1 MWLCISSCLRYLPT
15 SQASRKKTNQQ
26 TEPLDLW
33 ELCTWSIIPGWTSP
47 VSSLNVRA
55 TILLQPSAGI
65 HTSHCTWDGTLPCRI
80 LFRCFAICVK
90 TVTSKQSRWKVFSLI
105 SFWASPSPGLR
116 GSPWICAH
124 IPAFSHTLQKSSKAS
139 LTTIQ
144 MTAVCAIDKINIL
157 M

>member
-1 MWLCISSCLRYLPT
+1 MPVLHKKPDKLCDCVISSCLRYLPT

-47 VSSLNVRA
+47 VSSLNVRT

-80 LFRCFAICVK
+80 LLRCFAICVK
-90 TVTSKQSRWKVFSLI
+90 TVTLKQSWWK
-105 SFWASPSPGLR
+105 SFQPDLFLCFPFTRLKRKSVNMCSYSGIFPY
-116 GSPWICAH
+116 
-124 IPAFSHTLQKSSKAS
+124 PAKKFKAG
-139 LTTIQ
+139 
-144 MTAVCAIDKINIL
+144 
-157 M
+157 